1 MYLKDDGQAYMVE
14 NFAQYQQLKRQ
25 RHDESI
31 EAEEMS
37 QQNQQLSESAISK
50 ERLRPSQQLELNE

>member
-1 MYLKDDGQAYMVE
+1 MVE

-50 ERLRPSQQLELNE
+50 GRLRPSQQLELNE